1 MAGGNAE
8 SVAYHGTGIDRMT
21 ESKKAGQAA
30 IGIIGGS
37 GLYDIEDWSEFGK
50 CAFEPRSVRRQMPF
64 VSGCWV
70 ASVLRFSPGM
80 GGGTGSVPAASTIA
94 PISMR

>member
-1 MAGGNAE
+1 
-8 SVAYHGTGIDRMT
+8 MT

-37 GLYDIEDWSEFGK
+37 GLYDIEGLERVREVRVRTPFG
-50 CAFEPRSVRRQMPF
+50 APSDAIRV
-64 VSGCWV
+64 G
-70 ASVLRFSPGM
+70 VLGGIR
-80 GGGTGSVPAASTIA
+80 GGTGSVPAASTIA